1 MARRDLHTD
10 SDSKDLVIDAVS
22 GDFLERDSDKAHI
35 DNITNT
41 SVGQWKKDPL
51 LGVGIFI
58 SLNAPAGLQ
67 TIKRVIQ
74 KQLESDGYDVE
85 KITTNET
92 GELEITAK
100 LEANE

>member
-1 MARRDLHTD
+1 MARKDLHTD
-10 SDSKDLVIDAVS
+10 GNSKDLVIDTIA
-22 GDFLERDSDKAHI
+22 GDFLSRDSDKAHI
-35 DNITNT
+35 DYITNT

-51 LGVGIFI
+51 LGVGIFTF
-58 SLNAPAGLQ
+58 LNAPGGLQ

-85 KITTNET
+85 KIVVSNT
-92 GELEITAK
+92 GELDITAK